1 MVLWAGDYGVPDC
14 ILQSEGQYMSI
25 EMYTDSFIQAPGF
38 RATHIAIDGT
48 GLDSKYATTSM
59 LF

>member
-1 MVLWAGDYGVPDC
+1 
-14 ILQSEGQYMSI
+14 MSI

-38 RATHIAIDGT
+38 RTTHIAIDGAKQT